1 MFEDFKLA
9 TMIINFSYAIFGG
22 IITIIFMMLSYKIFD
37 IILPFNMNT
46 ELDDGNVAI
55 GIVVGSIFIG
65 VGLAVGLSI
74 GLALN

>member
-1 MFEDFKLA
+1 MFEDFKLS
-9 TMIINFSYAIFGG
+9 TMIINFSYAITGG
-22 IITIIFMMLSYKIFD
+22 AITIIFMMIAYKIFD
-37 IILPFNMNT
+37 IMLPFNMNT